1 MDLERGRAFSV
12 HKDQG
17 SSHLHHDKEVRIPK
31 NKQMKKEVR
40 ALPREQESYT
50 VRYKQHGNKRLR
62 VGLHWLEETLGG
74 SVLYDEALG
83 LDKVLN
89 HKTWGTQKDIIRATI
104 SHRDTRSGPLL
115 S

>member
-17 SSHLHHDKEVRIPK
+17 SSHLHHDKEVR
-31 NKQMKKEVR
+31 

-62 VGLHWLEETLGG
+62 EM
-74 SVLYDEALG
+74 S
-83 LDKVLN
+83 
-89 HKTWGTQKDIIRATI
+89 
-104 SHRDTRSGPLL
+104 S
-115 S
+115 